1 MTKRRAVADLPGWP
15 RLLTRDL
22 AAAYVGVSPSLFDL
36 EVQRGTWPPPIPRSV
51 SNRSRNPRLTWDR
64 LALDRRLDGASTTA
78 PNGVTTVDDW
88 EARRA
93 ADRRARE
100 NRQADPR

>member
-1 MTKRRAVADLPGWP
+1 MTEKRPLPGWP

-22 AAAYVGVSPSLFDL
+22 AAAYVGVSPSLFDA
-36 EVQRGTWPPPIPRSV
+36 EVKRGVWPQPLRRSV
-51 SNRSRNPRLTWDR
+51 EGRSNNPRLTWDR
-64 LALDRRLDGASTTA
+64 VALDRRLDGDFDAA
-78 PNGVTTVDDW
+78 PNAKHITDDW

-100 NRQADPR
+100 NRQAHPR